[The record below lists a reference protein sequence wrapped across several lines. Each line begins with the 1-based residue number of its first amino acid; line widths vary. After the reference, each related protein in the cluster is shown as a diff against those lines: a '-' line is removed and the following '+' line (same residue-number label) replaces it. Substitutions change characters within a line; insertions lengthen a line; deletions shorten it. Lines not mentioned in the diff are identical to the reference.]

1 MTTLTARPS
10 GSAVWLACPM
20 GLTMQNRYGDR
31 YPAGAAAEEGT
42 AAHWVLEAASPSTAA
57 HCPAI
62 GDTAPNGVSVTA
74 EMIGHASEALKYA
87 FGLSTGGEL
96 HMEKRL
102 VMKLPNTP
110 NTVGTADIIV
120 LPPDGKTV
128 HVIDYKYGYTHVP
141 ADAPQL
147 KIYGI
152 AARQTFQR
160 ESVHLHVIQP
170 RDYTAKPIRSH
181 HFTPAEQNDFCAQ
194 VAMALKLA
202 ASPKPVAI
210 PGSHCNRCPGRGQC
224 EAVRGWSMVEEHA
237 GTDLQLTPEAVAAE
251 LHLARRQAE
260 LAAARVKGLEDEAA
274 HVLRSG
280 GLVPGW
286 SMQSKPGREQ
296 WTDEQPVLSL
306 AEGFGL
312 LDTVSTRKL
321 ITPNQA
327 IKAGLPAELVRMHT
341 TRPQGEAKLVP
352 TGETL
357 AARVFTETN

>member
-20 GLTMQNRYGDR
+20 GLTMQNRYGNR

-42 AAHWVLEAASPSTAA
+42 AAHWVLEQTLASLYDELPGVAPSGVAITEDMKA
-57 HCPAI
+57 H
-62 GDTAPNGVSVTA
+62 
-74 EMIGHASEALKYA
+74 ALGAVDYA
-87 FGLSTGGEL
+87 DSLGGEIL
-96 HMEKRL
+96 SEKRL

-110 NTVGTADIIV
+110 NVVGTADIIV

-141 ADAPQL
+141 ADSPQL
-147 KIYGI
+147 KIYGV
-152 AARQTFQR
+152 AARQEFQR
-160 ESVHLHVIQP
+160 EAVHLHVIQP
-170 RDYTAKPIRSH
+170 RDYTVKPIRTH

-194 VAMALKLA
+194 VTMALKLA

-224 EAVRGWSMVEEHA
+224 AAVRDWSMVEEHA
-237 GTDLQLTPEAVAAE
+237 GSDAQLSPEAVAAE
-251 LHLARRQAE
+251 LYLARRQAE
-260 LAAARVKGLEDEAA
+260 LAAARVKGLEDEAS
-274 HVLRSG
+274 HVLRTG

-312 LDTVSTRKL
+312 LDTVSVRRL

-357 AARVFTETN
+357 AARVFSVE

>member
-20 GLTMQNRYGDR
+20 GLTMQNRYGSR

-42 AAHWVLEAASPSTAA
+42 AAHWVLEKALDAQIDDMPKVAE
-57 HCPAI
+57 
-62 GDTAPNGVSVTA
+62 NGVAVTEDMIQHALNTVDYVDRLA
-74 EMIGHASEALKYA
+74 E
-87 FGLSTGGEL
+87 GGEVL
-96 HMEKRL
+96 SEKRL
-102 VMKLPNTP
+102 VLKLPNTP
-110 NTVGTADIIV
+110 DILGTADVIV

-141 ADAPQL
+141 ADSPQL
-147 KIYGI
+147 KIYGV
-152 AARQTFQR
+152 AARQAFQR
-160 ESVHLHVIQP
+160 ETVYLHVIQP
-170 RDYTAKPIRSH
+170 RDYTAKPIRTH
-181 HFTPAEQNDFCAQ
+181 HFTPIEQNDFCAE
-194 VAMALKLA
+194 VEMAMRLA
-202 ASPKPVAI
+202 ASRQPVAV
-210 PGSHCNRCPGRGQC
+210 PGTHCNRCPGRGQC
-224 EAVRGWSMVEEHA
+224 AAVREWSMVEEHA
-237 GTDLQLTPEAVAAE
+237 GSDAQLTPEAVAAE

-274 HVLRSG
+274 HVLRTG

-286 SMQSKPGREQ
+286 SLQSSPGREK
-296 WTDEQPVLSL
+296 WTDEQPVLDL
-306 AEGFGL
+306 AAGFGL
-312 LDTVSTRKL
+312 LDTVSERRL

-357 AARVFTETN
+357 AHRVFTTE